1 MMNSDSIITTI
12 NSLFGNLFSS
22 IDSTIYA
29 ALDDITFIDT
39 DILNSYYFEK
49 VFGTTTSNGFLL
61 VANSLL
67 AGFVLYYGITYLLS
81 SLGIMQDSIQKPSQ
95 FFFKILIGGLLMNS
109 SFFICEFLI
118 QLNSLISDGIRSIGY
133 DFLNVNICFSDL
145 INQLNAVIFLEENS
159 SNIFSIDGLLKII
172 FSFSF
177 FNIIFSYSIRY
188 IMIKVFVLISPFA
201 FLSISTPNTSVFFKA
216 WLKSF
221 IALLFVELLASI
233 ILIIMF
239 SLTYS
244 SNDVTAKLLLI
255 GSLFALIKANSYVRE
270 FIGGINTEISD
281 SMYMLRTFMR

>member
-1 MMNSDSIITTI
+1 MNKDAIIETI

-22 IDSTIYA
+22 IDSTIYS
-29 ALDDITFIDT
+29 ALDNITFINT

-49 VFGTTTSNGFLL
+49 IFGTTVSNGFLL

-67 AGFVLYYGITYLLS
+67 VGFVLYYGITYLLS
-81 SLGIMQDSIQKPSQ
+81 SLGILQDSVQKPSQ
-95 FFFKILIGGLLMNS
+95 FFFKILLGGLLMNS

-118 QLNSLISDGIRSIGY
+118 YLNSMISNAIKSIGY
-133 DFLNVNICFSDL
+133 EFLNVNICFSEL
-145 INQLNAVIFLEENS
+145 INQLNNIIFVETVS
-159 SNIFSIDGLLKII
+159 SNIFSIDGILKII

-177 FNIIFSYSIRY
+177 FNIIFSYSVRY
-188 IMIKVFVLISPFA
+188 IMIKVFILISPFA
-201 FLSISTPNTSVFFKA
+201 FLSVSTPNTSKFFKS

-221 IALLFVELLASI
+221 LALLFVELLASI

-239 SLTYS
+239 SITYS

-255 GSLFALIKANSYVRE
+255 GSLFALIKSNSYIRE

-281 SMYMLRTFMR
+281 SMYMFRSFMR

>member
-1 MMNSDSIITTI
+1 MINDSIIETI

-22 IDSTIYA
+22 IDSTIYS
-29 ALDDITFIDT
+29 ALDNITFINT

-67 AGFVLYYGITYLLS
+67 AGFVLYYGITYLFS
-81 SLGIMQDSIQKPSQ
+81 SLGIMQDNIQKPSQ

-118 QLNSLISDGIRSIGY
+118 DLNSLLSNTIKTIGH
-133 DFLNVNICFSDL
+133 DLLNVNICFSDL
-145 INQLNAVIFLEENS
+145 INQLNAVIFFETNS
-159 SNIFSIDGLLKII
+159 NNIFSIDGLLKII

-177 FNIIFSYSIRY
+177 FNIIFSYSVRY

-201 FLSISTPNTSVFFKA
+201 FLCISTPNTSVFFKA

-244 SNDVTAKLLLI
+244 SNDVTAKLLII

-281 SMYMLRTFMR
+281 SMHMLRTFMR

>member
-1 MMNSDSIITTI
+1 MNKDAIIETI
-12 NSLFGNLFSS
+12 NSLFGNLLSS
-22 IDSTIYA
+22 IDSTIYS
-29 ALDDITFIDT
+29 ALDNITFINT

-81 SLGIMQDSIQKPSQ
+81 SLGILQDSVQKPSQ

-118 QLNSLISDGIRSIGY
+118 YLNSMISNAIRSIGY
-133 DFLNVNICFSDL
+133 EFLNANICFSEL
-145 INQLNAVIFLEENS
+145 INQLNNIIFVETISN
-159 SNIFSIDGLLKII
+159 NIFSIDGILKII

-177 FNIIFSYSIRY
+177 FNIIFSYSVRY
-188 IMIKVFVLISPFA
+188 IMIKVFILISPFA
-201 FLSISTPNTSVFFKA
+201 FLSVSTPNTSTFFKS

-221 IALLFVELLASI
+221 LALLFVELLASI

-239 SLTYS
+239 SITYS
-244 SNDVTAKLLLI
+244 SKDVTAKLLLI
-255 GSLFALIKANSYVRE
+255 GALFALIKSNSYVRE
-270 FIGGINTEISD
+270 FIGGISTEISD
-281 SMYMLRTFMR
+281 SMYMFRSFMR